1 MYAPGQVDLR
11 MALAVWMRN
20 LTNYKRTWKMNLF
33 PNFFEP
39 IVFLFGMG
47 LGLGR
52 YLHDGM
58 QGQSYVVFL
67 APGLMAANAMNGASL
82 EVTWNMFVK
91 MNMQRLYDAFLTTP
105 ASITDVGFGEVL
117 WATTRALIYG
127 VGFIV
132 VVSLMQL
139 GGFEIFRSWT
149 VVFLPIVLALT
160 GWFFSL
166 LGQLY
171 TSYVRVIDL
180 YSYYY
185 SLFLT
190 PLFLFSGI
198 FFPVTD
204 IPYGGTIASFTPLFH
219 SVRLVRALCAGT
231 FGGAEWLSL
240 GYLVIASL
248 LLMVWVPARMRRRF
262 GFSRP

>member
-11 MALAVWMRN
+11 MAAAVWMRN
-20 LTNYKRTWKMNLF
+20 LTNYRRTWKMNLL

-39 IVFLFGMG
+39 IVFLLGMG

-58 QGQSYVVFL
+58 GGQDYVVFL

-91 MNMQRLYDAFLTTP
+91 MNMQRLYDAYLTTP
-105 ASITDVGFGEVL
+105 AGIEDVGFGEVL

-139 GGFEIFRSWT
+139 GGFHIFRSPM
-149 VVFLPIVLALT
+149 VLLLPLVLALT

-171 TSYVRVIDL
+171 TSYIKVIDL

-198 FFPVTD
+198 FFPVDD
-204 IPYGGTIASFTPLFH
+204 IPYGETIASFTPLYH
-219 SVRLVRALCAGT
+219 SVRLVRGLCAGT
-231 FGGAEWLSL
+231 FGNAELLSL
-240 GYLVIASL
+240 AWLVVASL
-248 LLMVWVPARMRRRF
+248 VLMVWVPARLRHRF
-262 GFSRP
+262 GFARP